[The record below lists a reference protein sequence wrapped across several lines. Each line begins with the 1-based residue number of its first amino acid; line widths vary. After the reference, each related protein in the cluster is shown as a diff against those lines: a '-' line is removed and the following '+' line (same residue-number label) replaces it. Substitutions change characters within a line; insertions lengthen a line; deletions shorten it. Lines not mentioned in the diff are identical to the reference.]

1 MGGVGCGLAML
12 AGLFLFVGLVPLL
25 GWLNWLTT
33 LPLSLVAAI
42 FCYLA
47 VRNEP
52 GNHTA
57 QFGLLVSVLI
67 FAIGSFRLFLG
78 AGII

>member
-1 MGGVGCGLAML
+1 MGGLGCALSL
-12 AGLFLFVGLVPLL
+12 FAGLFLVIGFVPFL

-33 LPLSLVAAI
+33 LPLSLAAAV

-47 VRNEP
+47 VRNQP
-52 GNHTA
+52 GNQMA
-57 QFGLLVSVLI
+57 SMGLLASVLI
-67 FAIGSFRLFLG
+67 FAFGSFRLFLG